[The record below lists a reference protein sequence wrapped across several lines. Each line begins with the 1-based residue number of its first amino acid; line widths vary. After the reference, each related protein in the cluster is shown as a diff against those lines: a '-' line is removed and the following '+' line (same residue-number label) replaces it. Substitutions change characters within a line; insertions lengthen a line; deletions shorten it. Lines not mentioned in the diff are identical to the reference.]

1 METRGRNNFARYKN
15 TNVGQ
20 SGNSTYL
27 SNHRS
32 FCTTVEGWEDSTRC
46 RTKDGLQR
54 LLLVVN
60 PLFKLKKRVHYWR
73 FDCDAMMIQYIRHV
87 TRLAHW
93 KRCTWTIMHCF
104 SKNMWIVTET
114 VFDSKPTLNFNHS
127 ILQCIFVYFCVFVTC
142 STSYRLY
149 DTLLG
154 SWNVCRN
161 KVFQLIYLIPS
172 RCFPTLGQLVLCC
185 IIRVCPDLQNGDSS
199 TRLTFAS
206 PLCLHNLTQH
216 SVTPIIHLWRYVYD
230 SVIDDTAVRAR
241 WSVIRAVV
249 AAYWSVMGFWYS
261 WQVCFAFRH
270 FGGTCRFHV

>member
-1 METRGRNNFARYKN
+1 VNILSAVALFTYNYPRCTELSSTSEKIINHSTYPSALFNDRHLVETRGRNNFARYKN

-104 SKNMWIVTET
+104 S
-114 VFDSKPTLNFNHS
+114 
-127 ILQCIFVYFCVFVTC
+127 
-142 STSYRLY
+142 
-149 DTLLG
+149 
-154 SWNVCRN
+154 
-161 KVFQLIYLIPS
+161 
-172 RCFPTLGQLVLCC
+172 
-185 IIRVCPDLQNGDSS
+185 
-199 TRLTFAS
+199 
-206 PLCLHNLTQH
+206 
-216 SVTPIIHLWRYVYD
+216 
-230 SVIDDTAVRAR
+230 
-241 WSVIRAVV
+241 
-249 AAYWSVMGFWYS
+249 
-261 WQVCFAFRH
+261 
-270 FGGTCRFHV
+270 